1 MSPSNRPVPNPI
13 LYDHLMTA
21 TATAPA
27 KINPAAQQLVAR
39 VKNLP
44 PVSQAALKLVNLLDQ
59 PEADNEE
66 IVQAIKCDNIIT
78 AKLLRACNSPY
89 FGLDEPV
96 ASVDQAVLILGHQQ
110 IMHIVLTL
118 AFGSAMVV
126 PLPGYAVEASELW
139 RHSLITA
146 AAAEIIAAESGAM
159 NVGKPV
165 AFTVGL
171 LHDIGKLV
179 MSQALT
185 PDVQTSI
192 RQLIE
197 QQHIS
202 RSEAEK
208 TILGTDHGEVG
219 SCLLQSWHLPAEI
232 IEATAN
238 HHSPVLEPIPQLSVI
253 THLANCLA
261 HLAGSAPGWDGFA
274 VRVNPQAV
282 AALDINE
289 ARLEAMVAEVRGAFD
304 QVDQF
309 MNFA

>member
-1 MSPSNRPVPNPI
+1 
-13 LYDHLMTA
+13 MTA
-21 TATAPA
+21 TAHPSS
-27 KINPAAQQLVAR
+27 PAQQLVDR

-59 PEADNEE
+59 PEADNDE
-66 IVQAIKCDNIIT
+66 VVNAIKCDNILT

-96 ASVDQAVLILGHQQ
+96 ASVDQAVMILGHQQ
-110 IMHIVLTL
+110 ILHIVLTL

-146 AAAEIIAAESGAM
+146 SAAEIIALEATGM
-159 NVGKPV
+159 NVEKPV

-185 PDVQTSI
+185 PDLQVAI

-197 QQHIS
+197 NQKIS

-208 TILGTDHGEVG
+208 TVLGTDHGEVG
-219 SCLLQSWHLPAEI
+219 AYLLRTWNLPEKI
-232 IEATAN
+232 IEATVN
-238 HHSPVLEPIPQLSVI
+238 HHNPVFEPAPQLSVV

-274 VRVNPQAV
+274 VRVNPRAIAV
-282 AALDINE
+282 LEIGED
-289 ARLEAMVAEVRGAFD
+289 RLENMVADVRASFD
-304 QVDQF
+304 KVDQF
-309 MNFA
+309 MSMS

>member
-1 MSPSNRPVPNPI
+1 
-13 LYDHLMTA
+13 MTA
-21 TATAPA
+21 TLAPT
-27 KINPAAQQLVAR
+27 PAAQQLVDR
-39 VKNLP
+39 VKHLP
-44 PVSQAALKLVNLLDQ
+44 PVSQAALRLVNLLDQ
-59 PEADNEE
+59 PEADNDE
-66 IVQAIKCDNIIT
+66 IVNAIKCDTILT

-110 IMHIVLTL
+110 ILHIVLTL

-146 AAAEIIAAESGAM
+146 SAAEIIAVEATGM
-159 NVGKPV
+159 NIEKPV

-179 MSQALT
+179 MSQALA
-185 PDVQTSI
+185 PDLQAAI

-197 QQHIS
+197 NHKIS

-208 TILGTDHGEVG
+208 AVLGTDHGEVG
-219 SCLLQSWHLPAEI
+219 ACLLQIWHLPGQI
-232 IEATAN
+232 IEAAAN
-238 HHSPVLEPIPQLSVI
+238 HHNPVFEPAPQLSVV

-274 VRVNPQAV
+274 VRVNPQAIT
-282 AALDINE
+282 ALGIGED
-289 ARLEAMVAEVRGAFD
+289 RLETMVADVRASFD
-304 QVDQF
+304 KVDQF
-309 MNFA
+309 MSMS

>member
-1 MSPSNRPVPNPI
+1 
-13 LYDHLMTA
+13 MTL
-21 TATAPA
+21 TAPA
-27 KINPAAQQLVAR
+27 NPNQAAQQLVAR

-59 PEADNEE
+59 PEADNDE
-66 IVQAIKCDNIIT
+66 IVRAIKCDNILT

-96 ASVDQAVLILGHQQ
+96 SSVDQAVLIMGHQQ
-110 IMHIVLTL
+110 ILHIVLTL

-146 AAAEIIAAESGAM
+146 SAAEIISVETTG
-159 NVGKPV
+159 VIVEKPV
-165 AFTVGL
+165 AFTIGL

-185 PDVQTSI
+185 PDLSNAI
-192 RQLIE
+192 RQLVE
-197 QQHIS
+197 QQKLS
-202 RSEAEK
+202 RSEAER
-208 TILGTDHGEVG
+208 TVLGTDHGEVG
-219 SCLLQSWHLPAEI
+219 ACLLRSWNLPEEI
-232 IEATAN
+232 LEATAN
-238 HHSPVLEPIPQLSVI
+238 HHNPVVEPTPKLSCV

-274 VRVNPQAV
+274 VRVSPQAV

-289 ARLEAMVAEVRGAFD
+289 TRLEAMVAEVRESFQ

-309 MNFA
+309 MGMA

>member
-1 MSPSNRPVPNPI
+1 MIATTFTPS
-13 LYDHLMTA
+13 
-21 TATAPA
+21 
-27 KINPAAQQLVAR
+27 PAARQLVDR

-59 PEADNEE
+59 PEADNDE
-66 IVQAIKCDNIIT
+66 IVNAIKCDNILT

-110 IMHIVLTL
+110 ILHIVLTL

-126 PLPGYAVEASELW
+126 SLPGYAVEASELW

-146 AAAEIIAAESGAM
+146 AAAEIIVVEASGI
-159 NVGKPV
+159 NVEKPV

-179 MSQALT
+179 LSQALT
-185 PDVQTSI
+185 PDLQAAI
-192 RQLIE
+192 RHLIE
-197 QQHIS
+197 GRQIS

-208 TILGTDHGEVG
+208 LVLGTEHGEVG
-219 SCLLQSWHLPAEI
+219 ACLLQAWHLPEEI

-238 HHSPVLEPIPQLSVI
+238 HHAPVVEPVAKLSTV
-253 THLANCLA
+253 THVANCLA

-274 VRVNPQAV
+274 VRVNPAAV
-282 AALDINE
+282 TALGIDEHRIE
-289 ARLEAMVAEVRGAFD
+289 PLVAEVRASFD
-304 QVDQF
+304 KVDQF
-309 MNFA
+309 MSMS